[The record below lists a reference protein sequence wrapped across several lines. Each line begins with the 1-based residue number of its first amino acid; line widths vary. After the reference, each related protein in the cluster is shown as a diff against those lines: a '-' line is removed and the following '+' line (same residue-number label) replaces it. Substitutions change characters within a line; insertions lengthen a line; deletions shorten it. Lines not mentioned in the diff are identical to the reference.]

1 MTSEEIEA
9 VDAANRAELKALCD
23 EGVHFANWKRCQS
36 DPEYNRKA
44 SRQAELVGECAL
56 AAKARKP
63 AVWHDRVPRTN

>member
-1 MTSEEIEA
+1 MTSEETQA
-9 VDAANRAELKALCD
+9 VDAANRAELKALCN

-56 AAKARKP
+56 AARARKP